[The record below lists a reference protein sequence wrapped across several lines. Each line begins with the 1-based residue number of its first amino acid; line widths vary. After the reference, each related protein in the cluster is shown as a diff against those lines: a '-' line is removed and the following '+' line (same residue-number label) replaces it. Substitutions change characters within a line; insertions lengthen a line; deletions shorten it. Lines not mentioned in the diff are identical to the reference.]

1 MGMEDIGLKIGD
13 PAPPF
18 ELPGVDGKTYKLEDF
33 ADDDVLGVIFMCVH
47 CPYVQAYEDRIMAVQ
62 ADYAS
67 KGVQFVGIN
76 PNDERKYPEDSF
88 DNMVKRARM
97 KGYNFP
103 YLRDKSQEVAEA
115 YGAQCTPEF
124 FVFDA
129 DRKLR
134 YRGRLDDNY
143 QDPAA
148 VKRRYLREALDAI
161 LSGQEPKEAFVPA
174 IGCSIKWAD

>member
-1 MGMEDIGLKIGD
+1 MQDIGLKIGD
-13 PAPPF
+13 PAPGF
-18 ELPGVDGKTYKLEDF
+18 ELPGVDGKAHGLEDF
-33 ADDDVLGVIFMCVH
+33 SEKPVLGVVFMCVH
-47 CPYVQAYEDRIMAVQ
+47 CPYVQAYEDRMIAVQ
-62 ADYAS
+62 ADYEA

-88 DNMVKRARM
+88 DNMVKRAKL

-103 YLRDKSQEVAEA
+103 YLRDKGQDVADT

-124 FVFDA
+124 FIFNK
-129 DRKLR
+129 DRKLA

-143 QDPAA
+143 QNPSA
-148 VKRRYLREALDAI
+148 VKSEYLRDALDAI
-161 LSGQEPKEAFVPA
+161 LAGGSPRQPFVPA